1 MKKII
6 LIIAIMVCFSGITA
20 SAFND
25 SDNKLVVISCSSFVN
40 TEGENGSKITIT
52 MNDYTPTS
60 KHYQE
65 LKDVVDD
72 FCSNVSIKA
81 GSRVITGSGYIS
93 SKELTYI
100 KDHIKCVDM
109 VFIKDI
115 IIKETVVKAVSGVKA
130 TRKGSAIHLSWK
142 KLKDCSY
149 QVTYSAFGN
158 MKAAKCVKSDKNNIV
173 IKKLKKDETYY
184 VRVRAYK
191 KDGGRNVYGP
201 WSKTLKK

>member
-6 LIIAIMVCFSGITA
+6 LIITLMVCFSGITA
-20 SAFND
+20 SAYND

-40 TEGENGSKITIT
+40 TEGESGNKITIT
-52 MNDYTPTS
+52 LNDYTPTS

-65 LKDVVDD
+65 LKDAVDD
-72 FCSNVSIKA
+72 FCSNASIKA
-81 GSRVITGSGYIS
+81 DSLVITGTGYIS

-100 KDHIKCVDM
+100 KDHINCVDM
-109 VFIKDI
+109 VFIKNI
-115 IIKETVVKAVSGVKA
+115 MIKETVVKAVSGVKA
-130 TRKGSAIHLSWK
+130 RRKDSTIQLSWK

-149 QVTYSAFGN
+149 QVTYSASSN

-191 KDGGRNVYGP
+191 KDDGRNVYGP
-201 WSKTLKK
+201 WSRTFKW